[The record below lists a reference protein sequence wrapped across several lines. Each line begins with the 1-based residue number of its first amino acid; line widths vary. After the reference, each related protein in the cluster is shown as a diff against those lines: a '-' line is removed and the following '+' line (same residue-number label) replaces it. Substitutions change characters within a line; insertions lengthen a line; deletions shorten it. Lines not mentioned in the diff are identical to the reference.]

1 VQSKS
6 DHSRWH
12 KLSPPSTV
20 VVVRWALPINVAPMA
35 KVENGCGLLRVIDFI
50 HHLIVADAHPQF
62 FSLFPERLNVA

>member
-1 VQSKS
+1 
-6 DHSRWH
+6 
-12 KLSPPSTV
+12 
-20 VVVRWALPINVAPMA
+20 MA